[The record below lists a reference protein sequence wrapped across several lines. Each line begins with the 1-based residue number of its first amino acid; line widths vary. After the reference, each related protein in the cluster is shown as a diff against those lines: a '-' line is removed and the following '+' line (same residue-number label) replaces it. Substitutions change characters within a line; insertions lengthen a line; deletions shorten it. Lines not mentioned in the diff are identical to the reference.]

1 MPTAL
6 VKRVASTVLLVP
18 VVIWVVAAGP
28 GVLLQLVVVLVG
40 AATAWE
46 LARLFAQAGRP
57 AAPRF
62 TALAGAAVTASFA
75 IPGAPI
81 AVLAFVVMATLAL
94 AVWRPG
100 APSSEASLVTVLAVG
115 YVAWLLG
122 HLLLLQAQPGGRRL
136 ILFLLAV
143 TWAGETAAYA
153 AGTLAGRHKLA
164 PRVSPGKT
172 IEGAVAQ
179 VVASMAAAWALA
191 GLGPPWSAPQA
202 VALGALLGVVGQVGD
217 LAESVIK
224 RSVGAKDT
232 GGVIPGHG
240 GFLDR
245 LDGLLFNAPAL
256 YYCAGV
262 LSGGAR
268 A

>member
-1 MPTAL
+1 MAAAL
-6 VKRVASTVLLVP
+6 KRIASTVVLVP
-18 VVIWVVAAGP
+18 FLVWVVAAGP
-28 GVLLQLVVVLVG
+28 AVLLQLIVVLVG

-46 LARLFAQAGRP
+46 LARMFARAGRP
-57 AAPRF
+57 AAPPF
-62 TALAGAAVTASFA
+62 AALAGAAVTASFA
-75 IPGAPI
+75 VPGAPA
-81 AVLAFVVMATLAL
+81 AVLAVAVMVTLAV

-100 APSSEASLVTVLAVG
+100 APSSEATLVTVLGLA
-115 YVAWLLG
+115 YVNWLLG
-122 HLLLLQAQPGGRRL
+122 YLLLLQAEPGGRGL

-153 AGTLAGRHKLA
+153 VGTLLGRHKLA

-172 IEGAVAQ
+172 IEGSLTQVA
-179 VVASMAAAWALA
+179 ASVAAAAALSWLA
-191 GLGPPWSAPQA
+191 PGWSAPQA
-202 VALGALLGVVGQVGD
+202 AGVGLLLGAVGQVGD

-224 RSVGAKDT
+224 RSVGAKDA

-245 LDGLLFNAPAL
+245 LDGLLFNAPVL
-256 YYCAGV
+256 YYCAGM
-262 LSGGAR
+262 LGGGAR